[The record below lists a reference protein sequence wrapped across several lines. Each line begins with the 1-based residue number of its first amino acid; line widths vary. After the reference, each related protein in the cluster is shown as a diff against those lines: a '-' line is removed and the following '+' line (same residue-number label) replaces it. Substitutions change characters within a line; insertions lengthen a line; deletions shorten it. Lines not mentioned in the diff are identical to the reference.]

1 MSEELN
7 NLKQLLNAYK
17 LTYASKKGFSNPIKW
32 YPRTA
37 KDIDNLLKSFVK
49 DFSDSKKFEKE
60 LKDFLDSS
68 YAQVIEND
76 LVLIAKKGDHKDWL
90 TEERKVWKNA
100 NSTNSQFAFY
110 KSKAAIHLGNG
121 FDEMDKSTDQ
131 ILSLLEDPKRT
142 SKWMTRGMVVGD
154 VQSGKTSHYTGL
166 ITKAIDSGYK
176 LIIILSGIFN
186 SLRAQTQK
194 RIQEN
199 TIMTGQLGELNKI
212 FFATG
217 TPEYKWEE
225 GIRKVYKENDFNT
238 TIASA
243 ISITNKDPLV
253 MVVKK
258 NVSILS
264 SILIW
269 YSSEWISQISDVIGR
284 WMEQGS
290 ARSLHP
296 SMIPTHI

>member
-1 MSEELN
+1 M
-7 NLKQLLNAYK
+7 
-17 LTYASKKGFSNPIKW
+17 
-32 YPRTA
+32 
-37 KDIDNLLKSFVK
+37 
-49 DFSDSKKFEKE
+49 
-60 LKDFLDSS
+60 
-68 YAQVIEND
+68 
-76 LVLIAKKGDHKDWL
+76 IAKRGDHKDWL

-121 FDEMDKSTDQ
+121 FDEMDKSTDE
-131 ILSLLEDPKRT
+131 ILSLLEDPKRS

-176 LIIILSGIFN
+176 LIIVLSGIFN

-217 TPEYKWEE
+217 IPEY
-225 GIRKVYKENDFNT
+225 
-238 TIASA
+238 
-243 ISITNKDPLV
+243 
-253 MVVKK
+253 
-258 NVSILS
+258 LS
-264 SILIW
+264 LI
-269 YSSEWISQISDVIGR
+269 
-284 WMEQGS
+284 
-290 ARSLHP
+290 
-296 SMIPTHI
+296 HI